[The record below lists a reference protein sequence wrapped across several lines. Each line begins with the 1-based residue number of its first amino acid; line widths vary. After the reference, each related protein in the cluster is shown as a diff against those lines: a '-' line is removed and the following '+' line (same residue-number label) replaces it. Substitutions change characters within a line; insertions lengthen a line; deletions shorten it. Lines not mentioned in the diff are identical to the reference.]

1 MQAPSPDKPKS
12 DPFELLPA
20 ILILG
25 FAGGFFDAYTYVAR
39 GGVFCNA
46 QTGNLILM
54 TLGICGGE
62 GIRALRYLIPVAF
75 FVLANIVGDITYRA
89 AKKRAEKKGI
99 GSEEGRFLYQSAI
112 LATETAILTVVGFI
126 PVTFPALLPNALIS
140 SVAALQYHAFR
151 DMNGVALS
159 TVFCT
164 NNLRLLSS
172 HLFTAAADKDK
183 LSLKK
188 AGYYILLIA
197 LFIAGVTAGYFLTVW
212 AKQYA
217 ILSVSALFVLLGL
230 GIFLGR
236 RNNKRLSDGT
246 EKEVL

>member
-75 FVLANIVGDITYRA
+75 FVLANIVGDITYR
-89 AKKRAEKKGI
+89 
-99 GSEEGRFLYQSAI
+99 
-112 LATETAILTVVGFI
+112 
-126 PVTFPALLPNALIS
+126 
-140 SVAALQYHAFR
+140 
-151 DMNGVALS
+151 
-159 TVFCT
+159 
-164 NNLRLLSS
+164 
-172 HLFTAAADKDK
+172 
-183 LSLKK
+183 
-188 AGYYILLIA
+188 
-197 LFIAGVTAGYFLTVW
+197 
-212 AKQYA
+212 
-217 ILSVSALFVLLGL
+217 
-230 GIFLGR
+230 R
-236 RNNKRLSDGT
+236 RNAPKRKGSAYRKDDFFIKAPFWRLRPPF
-246 EKEVL
+246 

>member
-1 MQAPSPDKPKS
+1 
-12 DPFELLPA
+12 
-20 ILILG
+20 
-25 FAGGFFDAYTYVAR
+25 
-39 GGVFCNA
+39 
-46 QTGNLILM
+46 M
-54 TLGICGGE
+54 T
-62 GIRALRYLIPVAF
+62 A
-75 FVLANIVGDITYRA
+75 
-89 AKKRAEKKGI
+89 
-99 GSEEGRFLYQSAI
+99 
-112 LATETAILTVVGFI
+112 VGFI

-164 NNLRLLSS
+164 NNLRLLSG

-217 ILSVSALFVLLGL
+217 ILSVSALFALLGL

-236 RNNKRLSDGT
+236 RNNKRRSDGT

>member
-99 GSEEGRFLYQSAI
+99 GLQEGRFLYQSAI

-164 NNLRLLSS
+164 NNLRLLSG

-188 AGYYILLIA
+188 AGILYLAHRPLYRGRHGGIFPHRLGETICDSVRFRA
-197 LFIAGVTAGYFLTVW
+197 LRASRSGDFPRT
-212 AKQYA
+212 AKQ
-217 ILSVSALFVLLGL
+217 
-230 GIFLGR
+230 
-236 RNNKRLSDGT
+236 
-246 EKEVL
+246 

>member
-1 MQAPSPDKPKS
+1 MESDSPEKKKS
-12 DPFELLPA
+12 DPFELLPVV
-20 ILILG
+20 LVLG

-62 GIRALRYLIPVAF
+62 GIKALRYLIPIAF

-99 GSEEGRFLYQSAI
+99 GLQEGRFLYQCAI
-112 LATETAILTVVGFI
+112 LATETVILTVVGFI
-126 PVTFPALLPNALIS
+126 PVSFPTLLPNALIS

-164 NNLRLLSS
+164 NNLRLLSGN
-172 HLFTAAADKDK
+172 LFSAAADKDK

-188 AGYYILLIA
+188 AGYYTLLIV
-197 LFIAGVTAGYFLTVW
+197 LFISGVTAGYFLTVW

-217 ILSVSALFVLLGL
+217 ILSVSLLFMFLGL
-230 GIFLGR
+230 GIVLGR
-236 RNNKRLSDGT
+236 RKKNSSDGT

>member
-89 AKKRAEKKGI
+89 AKKRAEK
-99 GSEEGRFLYQSAI
+99 RASAQRKDDF
-112 LATETAILTVVGFI
+112 FI
-126 PVTFPALLPNALIS
+126 KAPFW
-140 SVAALQYHAFR
+140 R
-151 DMNGVALS
+151 
-159 TVFCT
+159 
-164 NNLRLLSS
+164 LRPP
-172 HLFTAAADKDK
+172 F
-183 LSLKK
+183 
-188 AGYYILLIA
+188 
-197 LFIAGVTAGYFLTVW
+197 
-212 AKQYA
+212 
-217 ILSVSALFVLLGL
+217 
-230 GIFLGR
+230 
-236 RNNKRLSDGT
+236 
-246 EKEVL
+246 

>member
-75 FVLANIVGDITYRA
+75 SSWPI
-89 AKKRAEKKGI
+89 
-99 GSEEGRFLYQSAI
+99 SW
-112 LATETAILTVVGFI
+112 AT
-126 PVTFPALLPNALIS
+126 
-140 SVAALQYHAFR
+140 
-151 DMNGVALS
+151 
-159 TVFCT
+159 
-164 NNLRLLSS
+164 S
-172 HLFTAAADKDK
+172 HTER
-183 LSLKK
+183 
-188 AGYYILLIA
+188 
-197 LFIAGVTAGYFLTVW
+197 
-212 AKQYA
+212 
-217 ILSVSALFVLLGL
+217 
-230 GIFLGR
+230 R
-236 RNNKRLSDGT
+236 RNAPKRKGSAYRKDDFFIKAPFWRLRPPF
-246 EKEVL
+246 

>member
-89 AKKRAEKKGI
+89 AKKRAKKKGI
-99 GSEEGRFLYQSAI
+99 GSEEGRFLYQSSI

-217 ILSVSALFVLLGL
+217 ILSVSVLFALLGL

>member
-99 GSEEGRFLYQSAI
+99 GLQEGRFLYQSAI

-164 NNLRLLSS
+164 NNLRLLSG